1 MNFTTEI
8 IHILLS
14 TLAFVVLCVAALQAT
29 LLVIQE
35 RVLRHK
41 QAIAIIQSL
50 PALESMEKWLFQLIL
65 LGFILLTLTLITSI
79 FSFSH
84 LLTTPLLQKTV
95 LSFLAWIIF
104 LALLIRRYY
113 FGWRGT
119 SAIRWT
125 FMGLFLVMVIYFAAL
140 FYYR

>member
-1 MNFTTEI
+1 MNSPADV

-14 TLAFVVLCVAALQAT
+14 TLAFVVLCIAALQAA

-35 RVLRHK
+35 RLLRHK
-41 QAIAIIQSL
+41 QAMAITQSL

-65 LGFILLTLTLITSI
+65 LGFVLLTLTLITSI
-79 FSFSH
+79 FSFPH
-84 LLTTPLLQKTV
+84 LLATPLLQKTV
-95 LSFLAWIIF
+95 LSCLAWIIF

-125 FMGLFLVMVIYFAAL
+125 FMGVFLVMLIYFAAL